1 MSSFLYSDNS
11 FLNPGPAPRPPGARS
26 PLSVNSNSNQSNQ
39 HPHHST
45 SSTLTAQTIVSPSPY
60 GSTISLT
67 SSNSTGIMNG
77 GGGGG
82 SSFPQD
88 MRIREGWATIKED
101 GLKSLYW
108 AKKYIILRESF
119 LDFLKAETSSSPTLS
134 ISLKDIVSVNRTDMK
149 PYCFEVVRMASSQ
162 NGANSMASDAP
173 RRTVFVSVKSEQELY
188 DWVDDVYSRCP
199 SMGGV
204 SNPTNFTHQVHVG
217 FDPVSGGF
225 TGLPDEWSKLLNSSA
240 ITKED
245 YQKNP
250 QAVIEVLEFYTEGQ
264 RGLNNQ
270 NGQRS
275 QQSSQQKTL
284 HAPSQSSQQKSRE
297 PNNNRGEHPLVLL
310 SNSNRSKRRILVFR
324 HLQPLLLSLLMFPL
338 KQPQPRRLL

>member
-1 MSSFLYSDNS
+1 MSSVYSDNS

-26 PLSVNSNSNQSNQ
+26 PLSVNSNQSTH

-45 SSTLTAQTIVSPSPY
+45 SSTLTSSTIVSPSPF
-60 GSTISLT
+60 GSTISLA
-67 SSNSTGIMNG
+67 SNSTGIMNG

-82 SSFPQD
+82 SPFSQD
-88 MRIREGWATIKED
+88 RRIREGWATIKED

-108 AKKYIILRESF
+108 AKKYIILRELS
-119 LDFLKAETSSSPTLS
+119 LDFLKTETSSSPTLS
-134 ISLKDIVSVNRTDMK
+134 VSLKDIVSVNRTDMK

-188 DWVDDVYSRCP
+188 DWVEDVYSRCP

-204 SNPTNFTHQVHVG
+204 SNPTNFTHKVHVG
-217 FDPVSGGF
+217 FDPISGGF
-225 TGLPDEWSKLLNSSA
+225 TGLPEEWSKLLNSSA

-270 NGQRS
+270 SGQRS
-275 QQSSQQKTL
+275 QQSSQQQTNL
-284 HAPSQSSQQKSRE
+284 RAPSHNSWRSINK
-297 PNNNRGEHPLVLL
+297 GEHPPALL
-310 SNSNRSKRRILVFR
+310 SNSRRPIPRLPVFR
-324 HLQPLLLSLLMFPL
+324 HLQPLLSSLLMFPL